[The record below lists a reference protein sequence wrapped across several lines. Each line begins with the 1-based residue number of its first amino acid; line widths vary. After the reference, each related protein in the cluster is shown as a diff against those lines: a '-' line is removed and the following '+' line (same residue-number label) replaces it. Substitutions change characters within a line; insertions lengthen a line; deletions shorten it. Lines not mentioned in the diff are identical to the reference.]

1 MQQTWLKRF
10 MLIWIGQFIS
20 LISSSAVNFAIIIWL
35 SLETRSAEVL
45 AYAVIAG
52 MLPQAILGPIAGV
65 YVDRWN
71 KKITMMLADS
81 FVAVCTLIMS
91 VCFYLGYESFT
102 MIFIVLSLRSIG
114 SAFHMPSM
122 QAAIPMIAPKSQ
134 LLRIAGVNQI
144 IQSVSGIAGPA
155 LGALSIS
162 FFSIGK
168 VLLFDIVGA
177 AIAVISL
184 AFIKIPETNN
194 YKKAKTGIRNVIQD
208 MKTGF
213 NAIRSNKGLYM
224 LFGVSVMSALFVIP
238 TIPLLPL
245 ITINHFN
252 GGKFEMG
259 LVEILWSI
267 GMLVGSGVLSI
278 WKPSVNKIFIIN
290 IMNII
295 TGILLAWSGL
305 LPSTAFLIFIFLMG
319 MCGAAYSVESATFT
333 TIVQEKVNPEV
344 LGRVFSMYFSL
355 ILLPSMIGLFSTGF
369 LVEAIGINQA
379 FIVLGI
385 LTAIVGGLSFM
396 IPTLMALDKKDAK
409 VMEANNL

>member
-10 MLIWIGQFIS
+10 ILIWIGQFIS

-35 SLETRSAEVL
+35 SLETRSAEIL

-71 KKITMMLADS
+71 KKLTMMLADS

-91 VCFYLGYESFT
+91 VCFYLGYESLT

-122 QAAIPMIAPKSQ
+122 QAAIPLIAPKSE

-168 VLLFDIVGA
+168 VLLFDIAGA
-177 AIAVISL
+177 AIAVVSL

-194 YKKAKTGIRNVIQD
+194 YKKAKAGIRNVIQD

-213 NAIRSNKGLYM
+213 NAIRSNRGLFI

-238 TIPLLPL
+238 TIPLLSL

-267 GMLVGSGVLSI
+267 GMLIGSGILSI
-278 WKPSVNKIFIIN
+278 WKPNINKIFIIN

-295 TGILLAWSGL
+295 TGILLA
-305 LPSTAFLIFIFLMG
+305 
-319 MCGAAYSVESATFT
+319 
-333 TIVQEKVNPEV
+333 
-344 LGRVFSMYFSL
+344 
-355 ILLPSMIGLFSTGF
+355 
-369 LVEAIGINQA
+369 
-379 FIVLGI
+379 
-385 LTAIVGGLSFM
+385 
-396 IPTLMALDKKDAK
+396 
-409 VMEANNL
+409 